1 MRNLTEMAEVA
12 QQEGPRDDDL
22 LLAGIAAVSLLVGG
36 IGIMN
41 IMLVSVTERTREIGL
56 RMAVGARGATCS
68 RSSWS
73 WAAPAVAQQQPMP
86 LTLAEAEQRAL
97 DKNPTITSARLN
109 TGGGDLRRGDGRAT
123 YSPLFTASL
132 AQQSQASAVGTAVT
146 QPLPWGGGSVSLD
159 VSGTRGAAFDLLAG
173 DSAATASGVML
184 AVWQPLLGGLRFD
197 ATRAAIVQAGIESD
211 IADVGLRQERAA
223 TLADVRR
230 AYWELVFATDAL
242 ATARQSESLAQRQLD
257 ENRRRVDLGTVAAV
271 DIVEGEAEV
280 AARHQAVVQA
290 DGAWRTAQVA
300 LKELMVAEASD
311 PIWSASIVPS
321 DRPEVG
327 SRAVDVPAAIARA
340 VANRSDV
347 QVARKHRESTTTNMR
362 LLNEP
367 TKPGVDLIAEYDV
380 ERAAVD
386 CLSRQPRLERRS
398 QRHPADWQHRG
409 EGLAGANAGATASGR
424 RAVAGAR
431 GRHRRA
437 GDAKIAERVR
447 TAEEQIKA
455 AAAARELA
463 QRRLAAEEAR
473 RAAGLSTNFL
483 VLQAQRDLATA
494 QTNELRAALDH
505 RTALVDFDLLG
516 EAPA

>member
-1 MRNLTEMAEVA
+1 
-12 QQEGPRDDDL
+12 
-22 LLAGIAAVSLLVGG
+22 
-36 IGIMN
+36 MN
-41 IMLVSVTERTREIGL
+41 KGL
-56 RMAVGARGATCS
+56 PLFLFTL
-68 RSSWS
+68 
-73 WAAPAVAQQQPMP
+73 WAAPAMAQQQPMP

-109 TGGGDLRRGDGRAT
+109 TEAATYGVVMARAA

-159 VSGTRGAAFDLLAG
+159 VSGTRRAAFDLLAG
-173 DSAATASGVML
+173 DSAATASGVTL
-184 AVWQPLLGGLRFD
+184 AVRQPLLGGLRFD

-211 IADVGLRQERAA
+211 IADVGLRRERAA

-327 SRAVDVPAAIARA
+327 SRAIDVPAAIARA

-347 QVARKHRESTTTNMR
+347 QIARKQRESTTTSMR
-362 LLNEP
+362 LLNEQ
-367 TKPGVDLIAEYDV
+367 TKPGVDLIAEYTTSS
-380 ERAAVD
+380 A
-386 CLSRQPRLERRS
+386 LRS
-398 QRHPADWQHRG
+398 
-409 EGLAGANAGATASGR
+409 TASPDSPGWSVGLNVTLPIGNTAAKASLAR
-424 RAVAGAR
+424 TQVQQRQVDVQLQALEVAITAQVTR
-431 GRHRRA
+431 
-437 GDAKIAERVR
+437 IAEQVR

-463 QRRLAAEEAR
+463 QRRLGAEEAR

-505 RTALVDFDLLG
+505 RTALVDFELVQ
-516 EAPA
+516 ESPA

>member
-1 MRNLTEMAEVA
+1 MNKGLF
-12 QQEGPRDDDL
+12 
-22 LLAGIAAVSLLVGG
+22 LLALTL
-36 IGIMN
+36 
-41 IMLVSVTERTREIGL
+41 
-56 RMAVGARGATCS
+56 
-68 RSSWS
+68 
-73 WAAPAVAQQQPMP
+73 WAAPAVAQEQPVP

-97 DKNPTITSARLN
+97 DKNPTITSA
-109 TGGGDLRRGDGRAT
+109 GLRTEAATYGVAMARAA

-132 AQQSQASAVGTAVT
+132 AQQSQASAVGTGVT

-159 VSGTRGAAFDLLAG
+159 VSGTRRAAFDLLAG
-173 DSAATASGVML
+173 GSAATASGVTL
-184 AVWQPLLGGLRFD
+184 AVRQPLLGGLRFD
-197 ATRAAIVQAGIESD
+197 ATRAAIVEAGIESD

-223 TLADVRR
+223 TLAYVRR

-271 DIVEGEAEV
+271 DIVEAEAEV

-290 DGAWRTAQVA
+290 EGAWRTAQVA

-321 DRPEVG
+321 DRPAVW
-327 SRAVDVPAAIARA
+327 SRAIDVPAAIARA

-347 QVARKHRESTTTNMR
+347 QIARKQRESTTTSMR
-362 LLNEP
+362 LLNEQ
-367 TKPGVDLIAEYDV
+367 TKPGVDLIAEYTTSSALRSTVSPESPGWSVGLNVTLPIGNTAAKASLARTQVQQRQVDV
-380 ERAAVD
+380 QLQALEVAIAAQVT
-386 CLSRQPRLERRS
+386 R
-398 QRHPADWQHRG
+398 
-409 EGLAGANAGATASGR
+409 
-424 RAVAGAR
+424 
-431 GRHRRA
+431 
-437 GDAKIAERVR
+437 IAEQVR

-463 QRRLAAEEAR
+463 RRRLAAEEAR

-505 RTALVDFDLLG
+505 RTALVDFELVQ
-516 EAPA
+516 ESPA

>member
-1 MRNLTEMAEVA
+1 
-12 QQEGPRDDDL
+12 
-22 LLAGIAAVSLLVGG
+22 
-36 IGIMN
+36 MN
-41 IMLVSVTERTREIGL
+41 KGL
-56 RMAVGARGATCS
+56 PLFLFTL
-68 RSSWS
+68 
-73 WAAPAVAQQQPMP
+73 WAAPAMAQQQAVP

-109 TGGGDLRRGDGRAT
+109 TEAATYGVAMARAA

-132 AQQSQASAVGTAVT
+132 AQQSQASAVGTGVT
-146 QPLPWGGGSVSLD
+146 QPLPWGGGSISLD
-159 VSGTRGAAFDLLAG
+159 VSGTRRAAFDLLAG
-173 DSAATASGVML
+173 DSAATASGVTL
-184 AVWQPLLGGLRFD
+184 AVRQPLLGGLRFD

-230 AYWELVFATDAL
+230 AYWKLVFATDAL

-280 AARHQAVVQA
+280 AARHQAVVQT

-321 DRPEVG
+321 DRPEIG
-327 SRAVDVPAAIARA
+327 SRAIDVPAAIARA

-347 QVARKHRESTTTNMR
+347 QIARKQRESTTTSMR
-362 LLNEP
+362 LLNEH
-367 TKPGVDLIAEYDV
+367 TKPGVDLIAEYTTSS
-380 ERAAVD
+380 A
-386 CLSRQPRLERRS
+386 LRS
-398 QRHPADWQHRG
+398 
-409 EGLAGANAGATASGR
+409 TASPDSPGWSVGLNVTLPIGNTAAKASLAR
-424 RAVAGAR
+424 TQVQQRQVDVQLQALEVAI
-431 GRHRRA
+431 A
-437 GDAKIAERVR
+437 GQVTRIAEQVR

-505 RTALVDFDLLG
+505 RTALVDFELVQ
-516 EAPA
+516 ESPA

>member
-1 MRNLTEMAEVA
+1 MNKGLPLFLLT
-12 QQEGPRDDDL
+12 L
-22 LLAGIAAVSLLVGG
+22 
-36 IGIMN
+36 
-41 IMLVSVTERTREIGL
+41 
-56 RMAVGARGATCS
+56 
-68 RSSWS
+68 
-73 WAAPAVAQQQPMP
+73 WAAPAMAQQQPVP

-109 TGGGDLRRGDGRAT
+109 TEAATYGVAMARAA

-146 QPLPWGGGSVSLD
+146 QPLPWGGGSISLD
-159 VSGTRGAAFDLLAG
+159 VSGTRRAAFDLLAG
-173 DSAATASGVML
+173 DSAATASGVTL
-184 AVWQPLLGGLRFD
+184 AVRQPLLGGLRFD

-230 AYWELVFATDAL
+230 AYWELVFASDAL

-300 LKELMVAEASD
+300 LKELMVAEASE

-327 SRAVDVPAAIARA
+327 SRAIDVPAAIARA

-347 QVARKHRESTTTNMR
+347 QIARKQRESTTTNMR
-362 LLNEP
+362 LLNEQ
-367 TKPGVDLIAEYDV
+367 TKPGVDLIAEYTTSS
-380 ERAAVD
+380 A
-386 CLSRQPRLERRS
+386 LRS
-398 QRHPADWQHRG
+398 
-409 EGLAGANAGATASGR
+409 TASPDSPGWSVGLNVTLPIGNAAAKASLAR
-424 RAVAGAR
+424 TQVQQRQVDVQLQALEVAI
-431 GRHRRA
+431 A
-437 GDAKIAERVR
+437 GQMTRIAEQVR

-505 RTALVDFDLLG
+505 RTALVDFDLIQ